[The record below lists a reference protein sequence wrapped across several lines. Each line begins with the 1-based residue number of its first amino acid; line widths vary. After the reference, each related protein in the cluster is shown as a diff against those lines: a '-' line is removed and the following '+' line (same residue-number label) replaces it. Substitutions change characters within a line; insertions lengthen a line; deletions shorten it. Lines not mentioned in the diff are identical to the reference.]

1 MYMNTAPFC
10 TFQQTEL
17 QPTFFFLKQM
27 LEVNLFI
34 LYSAGRIHL
43 NFYQMNR
50 LSNSGVKDI
59 KCTIN
64 KLLAQKTELPWLY
77 NTLMKYV

>member
-1 MYMNTAPFC
+1 MNSKSRQRKQNMPVYTHVYEHSTILYF
-10 TFQQTEL
+10 
-17 QPTFFFLKQM
+17 PTDRITTYFFFLKQM
-27 LEVNLFI
+27 LEVHPFI
-34 LYSAGRIHL
+34 LYSACRIHF

-64 KLLAQKTELPWLY
+64 KL
-77 NTLMKYV
+77 